1 MYIKTR
7 DQRRKLENYLTS
19 LTVSSL
25 EMNCEIIL
33 VGDFNVNL
41 DYESDELDLLI
52 ALCKEL

>member
-41 DYESDELDLLI
+41 DYESDELDPNRVM
-52 ALCKEL
+52 